1 MNKPVLSIIAV
12 MLVCAKA
19 QATVSNEV
27 LYRLG
32 EDGAGANNIPLD
44 SSGNNRNFAGN
55 AGASEIKS
63 GVGAVAGS
71 TNYYFVAGNFYYGCT
86 VAWPIPVDN
95 LGVEVFVRVP
105 AGYGWENRTEMI
117 QIFGTGNYLSGVNI
131 IWDGTSKGFAGFVSG
146 TQVGTTFTGFVPG
159 EWVALA
165 LVRDNGTT
173 TFYANRVA
181 QGGASSVAPP
191 SGENGT
197 AMHFCV
203 NAGGNPAFAGEVDEA
218 RIFSFA
224 QGQFAA
230 ETDLQAPQPSVLVNL
245 AVYHLGDDGVA
256 DLGNQPI
263 DSSGNGYDFQG
274 LNGNQATVF
283 TGDGATNINSQ
294 YYQMFRSPG
303 GYYTTGL
310 TAPADGVGVE
320 LFVRLPEGSGF
331 ETDARMLNFFGTGG
345 TDLPGR
351 GNGLNIVWDGVNKGF
366 AGYLNTV
373 QVGSTFTNVVP
384 GQWVALA
391 LVRHRGTTAF
401 YANRVQQGG
410 TLGTDSVPENGGMH
424 FFTNMGGGTCA
435 QGEVDE
441 ARIFT
446 LTPNAFDPATRLSA
460 PAAPVPSDVVNLA
473 LYRMGEDGVAGSGN
487 QPKDSTPSAKD
498 FIYVDPPNAAAT
510 VVAHRGAVDNSSH
523 YYRLAQNG
531 MSVGYYD
538 TGLPNAPADGVG
550 VEVFLRIPAGSGLE
564 NQTATS
570 QIFGTGVLGVGKG
583 MNLVWDGVNKGYAA
597 YVNDMKVGNTFTN
610 VVPGKWVALALVR
623 HRTFTSFYANGVR
636 QGDGLGTGGVPDQ
649 SASMHFGVEAG
660 AAAHFSCEAD
670 EARVFSFSPGGFNPA
685 SDLTLP
691 VPPPP
696 GALIMLF

>member
-1 MNKPVLSIIAV
+1 MNKLMLSMIAV
-12 MLVCAKA
+12 MLVCAGA

-44 SSGNNRNFAGN
+44 SSGHGRNFAGN
-55 AGASEIKS
+55 AGGAAEIKN
-63 GVGAVAGS
+63 GLGAVAGS
-71 TNYYFVAGNFYYGCT
+71 TNYYFLAGNFYYGCT

-105 AGYGWENRTEMI
+105 AGSGWENRPQMI
-117 QIFGTGNYLSGVNI
+117 QIFGTGNYLSGMNI
-131 IWDGTSKGFAGFVSG
+131 IWDGTVKGFAGFVSG
-146 TQVGTTFTGFVPG
+146 TQVGASFTGFVPG

-173 TFYANRVA
+173 TFYANRVP
-181 QGGASSVAPP
+181 QGGASGVAPP
-191 SGENGT
+191 SGETGN

-203 NAGGNPAFAGEVDEA
+203 NAGGNPAFSGEVDEA

-230 ETDLQAPQPSVLVNL
+230 GTDLQTPQPIMLVNL
-245 AVYHLGDDGVA
+245 AVYHLGEDGTA
-256 DLGNQPI
+256 AANAPK
-263 DSSGNGYDFQG
+263 DSSGNGYDYQG
-274 LNGNQATVF
+274 LNGNQATVV
-283 TGDGATNINSQ
+283 TGDGATNSNSQ
-294 YYQMFRSPG
+294 YCQFFGSPG

-331 ETDARMLNFFGTGG
+331 EKDTRMLYFFGTGG
-345 TDLPGR
+345 NDLPGR

-373 QVGSTFTNVVP
+373 QVGNTFTNFLP

-410 TLGTDSVPENGGMH
+410 TLGTGFVPENGGMH
-424 FFTNMGGGTCA
+424 FFTNQGGGTCA

-446 LTPNAFDPATRLSA
+446 LTSGAFDPATLLSA

-473 LYRMGEDGVAGSGN
+473 LYRMGEDGVAGPGN
-487 QPKDSTPSAKD
+487 QPKDSSPSAKD
-498 FIYVDPPNAAAT
+498 FKYVDPWTAAAT

-531 MSVGYYD
+531 SAVGYYE

-550 VEVFLRIPAGSGLE
+550 VEVFLRIPSGSGLE

-570 QIFGTGVLGVGKG
+570 QIFGTGVLGVSKG
-583 MNLVWDGVNKGYAA
+583 MNIVWDGVDKGFAA

-610 VVPGKWVALALVR
+610 VVPGQWAAFALVR

-649 SASMHFGVEAG
+649 SATMHFGVEAG
-660 AAAHFSCEAD
+660 AVAHFSCEAD
-670 EARVFSFSPGGFNPA
+670 EARVFSFSPGGFKPA

-691 VPPPP
+691 VPPPR
-696 GALIMLF
+696 GSLILLF